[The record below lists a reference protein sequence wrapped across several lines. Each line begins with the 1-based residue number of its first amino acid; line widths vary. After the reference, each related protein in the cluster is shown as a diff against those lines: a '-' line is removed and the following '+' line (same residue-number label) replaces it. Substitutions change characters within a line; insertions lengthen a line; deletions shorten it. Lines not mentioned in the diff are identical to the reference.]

1 VTAPATAGTAAEA
14 DADPRRWRMLGLL
27 AVAELLGMCVW
38 LAGTAVAPELG
49 VHWGL
54 TPSQTGWLTSSV
66 QLGFVVGTLLVATL
80 NLADLLP
87 SRTLFAG
94 AAIAA
99 SVCNALLLLADDYP
113 TALLVRF
120 LTGFCLAGVY
130 PPALK
135 MASTWFRSG
144 RGLAT
149 GMVVG
154 ALTIGKALPYL
165 VEALGGARIDTVIL
179 ATSGAALVASGIV
192 WLGYADGPY
201 KFPRRPFSARLLAE
215 VVREPRVRLATAGYL
230 GHMWE
235 LYSFWAWIAA
245 FLGASAA
252 ARAEQGI
259 AAPGVATIRL
269 LAFLTIAIGAVGCVW
284 GGRVADRVGRER
296 LVVRALVVSGACAL
310 LSSVAFAQSFW
321 LLVPLA
327 WVWGVAVIA
336 DSAQFS
342 ALVTETAPPHA
353 VGTALTLQTSLGFLL
368 TMVTIQMV
376 PPLVA
381 QVGWRFAFPALALGP
396 ALGIMA
402 IRRLQ
407 TLRLARA

>member
-80 NLADLLP
+80 NLADVLP

-94 AAIAA
+94 AAVAA
-99 SVCNALLLLADDYP
+99 SVCNALLLLAGDYP

-165 VEALGGARIDTVIL
+165 VEALGGARIATVIL

-252 ARAEQGI
+252 ARTEQGI
-259 AAPGVATIRL
+259 TAPGVATIRL